1 MDEGFPEEPAMAQG
15 IARRVIMNASLTKH
29 LLLPLALAAALSACG
44 GGSSPD
50 TTTSIPATPTLDPD
64 YDIRQLVFSWGA
76 VAGADYYRLFE
87 NIDGASGY
95 VRIGADLM
103 GTDYRHDISV
113 LTQDW
118 PNASYL
124 VEACNSAGC
133 AASPAVFATESA
145 RAIGYF
151 KASDTVSGDGF
162 GFDVA
167 MSGDGMTLVAG
178 APFRDTETGAAYVF
192 FNDGGGWA
200 PQALV
205 EADNA
210 DTGDAFGR
218 SVALSQDGNTLAI
231 GARNEDGN
239 SAGGPGNNDATDAG
253 AVYVFTR
260 SGTVWTQQAYIK
272 AATPVLGDN
281 FGYDVSLSADGNTL
295 ATSAIGKDGN
305 EGALYI
311 FNRNGATWTEAAIL
325 KASVPALDDVFGYSV
340 ALSGDGATLAVGA
353 IWRDGKEGAVYVYAL
368 DGGIWSGPQVLKAAV
383 ADPDDLFGRA
393 VSLSHDGNT
402 LAVGAD
408 GEASN
413 SISIDEGDDIN
424 IAANAGAAYVFSR
437 SGTVWTPEAY
447 IKPPNTGAGD
457 HFGHALDLNSDGNI
471 LAVGAANSQG
481 PGGEDSA
488 ATGING
494 PMLNNSANDSGAVY
508 LFHRDGTTWTQGVY
522 VKASNTG
529 PGDAFGSSLRLSA
542 DGQSLLVGA
551 FGESSNATGI
561 GGDQAN
567 NSAGVSG
574 AAYLY

>member
-64 YDIRQLVFSWGA
+64 YDIRQLVFSWAA

-95 VRIGADLM
+95 VRIGADLT

-124 VEACNSAGC
+124 VEACNAAGC
-133 AASPAVFATESA
+133 AESSAVFATESA

-178 APFRDTETGAAYVF
+178 APLRDAETGAAYVF
-192 FNDGGGWA
+192 FNDGNGWA

-210 DTGDAFGR
+210 DTGDAFSR
-218 SVALSQDGNTLAI
+218 RVALSQDGNTLAV

-239 SAGGPGNNDATDAG
+239 SAGGPGNNDASNAG

-295 ATSAIGKDGN
+295 AVGARSRDGN
-305 EGALYI
+305 EGAAYL
-311 FNRNGATWTEAAIL
+311 FTRSGTSWTQDDEL
-325 KASVPALDDVFGYSV
+325 KASVPAASDLFGYSV
-340 ALSGDGATLAVGA
+340 RLSGDGITLAVGA
-353 IWRDGKEGAVYVYAL
+353 IGRDSNAGAVYVFIL
-368 DGGIWSGPQVLKAAV
+368 NGGGWTQQELIQPVIVDSG
-383 ADPDDLFGRA
+383 DYFGRA
-393 VSLSHDGNT
+393 VSLSTDGNT
-402 LAVGAD
+402 LAVGAYGNDSNAITID
-408 GEASN
+408 GEENDN
-413 SISIDEGDDIN
+413 SALI
-424 IAANAGAAYVFSR
+424 AGAAYIFIR
-437 SGTVWTPEAY
+437 NAGIWTQQAFLKAPNAEAD
-447 IKPPNTGAGD
+447 D
-457 HFGHALDLNSDGNI
+457 HFGFALDLSLDGNV
-471 LAVGAANSQG
+471 LAVGAANNLG
-481 PGGEDSA
+481 TGGEGSA
-488 ATGING
+488 AIGIDGN
-494 PMLNNSANDSGAVY
+494 MADNSRTNSGAVY
-508 LFHRDGTTWTQGVY
+508 LFHRDGSTWSNGVY

-529 PGDAFGSSLRLSA
+529 PNDVFGAALSLA
-542 DGQSLLVGA
+542 DDGESLLVGA
-551 FGESSNATGI
+551 FGESSNAVGI
-561 GGDQAN
+561 GGDQTD
-567 NSAGVSG
+567 NSAGVAG